1 MVKKSKIDIFDDFGL
16 VEEDFQG
23 IVPTPIKGMPT
34 IQKLF
39 FCIPFLWDNLQIIP

>member
-16 VEEDFQG
+16 EEEDFQG
-23 IVPTPIKGMPT
+23 IVPAPIKGMPT

-39 FCIPFLWDNLQIIP
+39 FLHLILFDNLHNIP